1 MEQNKYELQ
10 RRVLSCKYADIL
22 RGFEETCD
30 DRRIAWN
37 CYQQIIGACEAM
49 RDSGMENNFV
59 CCAVNKS
66 IREQETEIDEII
78 TRFTGKVYR
87 GVRWVKPEEEEQH
100 QEWGLVM
107 VVPKA
112 VDDSMADMGKKTSFG
127 KEKTGG
133 WRDAYRALGY
143 QDGKQ
148 FDPTSRLADTPE
160 RAAIGG

>member
-1 MEQNKYELQ
+1 M
-10 RRVLSCKYADIL
+10 
-22 RGFEETCD
+22 
-30 DRRIAWN
+30 
-37 CYQQIIGACEAM
+37 
-49 RDSGMENNFV
+49 
-59 CCAVNKS
+59 
-66 IREQETEIDEII
+66 
-78 TRFTGKVYR
+78 
-87 GVRWVKPEEEEQH
+87 
-100 QEWGLVM
+100 M